1 MLVTKLR
8 LIGIGS
14 LVVPTLLGA
23 ASIAVADEVTV
34 KLVVADR
41 TTNNNI
47 DAAIYS
53 FQTCATYTDSC
64 IAIDMFSAKN
74 PPLVM
79 KCLKGVKLFGRVSV
93 SGYYAQST
101 SEICSS
107 NADPI
112 LLLATR
118 QRDPAWLLATGRELL
133 ASGRAAEA
141 VVFLAESN
149 AQKPSPETSEQT
161 LLAAAKALGVKS
173 DDALVFDPQ
182 QNRKVAS
189 PKLYQV
195 IKEFQRQNNI
205 LTDGVLGPDT
215 MKVLAKASSPNV
227 IQGYV
232 LRASTV
238 VGCDQEKNLRS
249 LALNQPT
256 TVTFTNHTE
265 GVRRLYWLNH
275 NGERVLYATLQPGMV
290 FQAQTYITHS
300 WVVADAS
307 DKCQAIYMPTSDA
320 SDIALNR

>member
-41 TTNNNI
+41 TTNNSI

-53 FQTCATYTDSC
+53 FQTCATY
-64 IAIDMFSAKN
+64 
-74 PPLVM
+74 
-79 KCLKGVKLFGRVSV
+79 
-93 SGYYAQST
+93 
-101 SEICSS
+101 
-107 NADPI
+107 
-112 LLLATR
+112 
-118 QRDPAWLLATGRELL
+118 
-133 ASGRAAEA
+133 
-141 VVFLAESN
+141 
-149 AQKPSPETSEQT
+149 
-161 LLAAAKALGVKS
+161 
-173 DDALVFDPQ
+173 
-182 QNRKVAS
+182 
-189 PKLYQV
+189 
-195 IKEFQRQNNI
+195 KEFQRQQNI

-215 MKVLAKASSPNV
+215 MKVLAKASSPDV

-249 LALNQPT
+249 LALNQPA

-265 GVRRLYWLNH
+265 EVRRLYWLNH

-290 FQAQTYITHS
+290 FQAQTYITHP

-307 DKCQAIYMPTSDA
+307 DKCRAIYMPTSDA
-320 SDIALNR
+320 NDIALNR